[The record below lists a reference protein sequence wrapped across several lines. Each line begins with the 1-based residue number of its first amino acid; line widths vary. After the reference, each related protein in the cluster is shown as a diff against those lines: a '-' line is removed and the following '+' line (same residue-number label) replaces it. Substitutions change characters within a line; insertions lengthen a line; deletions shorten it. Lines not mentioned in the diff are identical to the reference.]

1 MYCNV
6 VDAVTVAFKG
16 AFYGTS
22 DAVDDSKEAVV
33 ATYDEEGGAG
43 VDVEGPLAGVEVLGL
58 VGVVVD
64 LEDFYGAV
72 F

>member
-1 MYCNV
+1 MYCYV
-6 VDAVTVAFKG
+6 IDAVAVAFKG

-33 ATYDEEGGAG
+33 AANDEERGASI
-43 VDVEGPLAGVEVLGL
+43 DVEGPLTGVEIFGL
-58 VGVVVD
+58 VSVVID
-64 LEDFYGAV
+64 LKDFYGAV